1 MKYDFSGYATKNDLQ
16 CSDGRTIRKD
26 AFKDNNGTTVP
37 LVWQHMH
44 NDPGN
49 VLGHAYLENRKDGVY
64 AYCKFNNTD
73 AGKNAKALVKHGD
86 ITALSI
92 YANQLK
98 EQAGNVLHGVIREV
112 SLVLSG
118 ANPGAL
124 IDNLSIAHS
133 DGSQVELEDEAIIY
147 TDENIS
153 TDEIEHSSEEDEKTI
168 QEIFDSMTDE
178 QKQVVYYLL
187 AEATKQ
193 DQSDFQ
199 HSDEDDEEFDKDEY
213 DEDNEYDE
221 EEDSDDEDDDEEE
234 DSDDE
239 DDDIS
244 HSNEKGGKFMK
255 KNVFD
260 NSKNQ
265 DKNNVLTHSQID
277 TIFKD
282 AQKMGSLREAA
293 LAHANEYGIQN
304 IDVLFPDAQSV
315 SRDPNWV
322 QREDDWVPKVLNAI
336 HKSPFSRVK
345 TVIANMDFDAAR
357 AKGYIK
363 GNIKKE
369 TYLKASKRIVTPTTV
384 YVKQKLDRDDII
396 DITDFDTV
404 GMIRYEMRTLL
415 NEELARCAMIGD
427 GRELSD
433 PDKVSEDNIIP
444 IWKDNDVFAVR
455 EELKSNK
462 TDYKALIK
470 EIALSHTDYK
480 GSGSPVFYT
489 SPATH
494 INMLWVEDTLGRR
507 IYSSDA
513 ELCAALGVSAIVE
526 IPLFEG
532 LSRKDETENTY
543 NLLGI
548 KVNLRDYNFGANKGG
563 EVASFDDFDID
574 YNQYKYLMET
584 RCSGG
589 LTKPSSAQIYEF
601 KTAKSAADQNPQG

>member
-1 MKYDFSGYATKNDLQ
+1 MKYDFGGYATKNDLQ

-26 AFKDNNGTTVP
+26 AFKDNNGTIVP

-64 AYCKFNNTD
+64 AYCKFNDTD

-124 IDNLSIAHS
+124 IDNLAIAHS

-147 TDENIS
+147 TDDSIS
-153 TDEIEHSSEEDEKTI
+153 TDEIEHSSEEDDEETI
-168 QEIFDSMTDE
+168 KEIFDSMTDK

-187 AEATKQ
+187 AEAANQ

-199 HSDEDDEEFDKDEY
+199 HSDDEEDDENDEEDDEEDDEN
-213 DEDNEYDE
+213 DSDE
-221 EEDSDDEDDDEEE
+221 ENNSDDV
-234 DSDDE
+234 
-239 DDDIS
+239 S
-244 HSNEKGGKFMK
+244 HSNEKGGKNMK

-282 AQKMGSLREAA
+282 AQKMGSLKEAA

-304 IDVLFPDAQSV
+304 IDVLFPDAQPV
-315 SRDPNWV
+315 SRDPNWI

-384 YVKQKLDRDDII
+384 YAKQKLDRDDII

-433 PDKVSEDNIIP
+433 PDKVSEDSIIP
-444 IWKDNDVFAVR
+444 IWKDNAVFAVR
-455 EELKSNK
+455 EELQSSK

-532 LSRKDETENTY
+532 LSRKDEAENTY

-601 KTAKSAADQNPQG
+601 KTAKSTDDQNPKG

>member
-1 MKYDFSGYATKNDLQ
+1 MKYDFSGYVTKNDLQ
-16 CSDGRTIRKD
+16 GSDGRTIRKD
-26 AFKDNNGTTVP
+26 AFKDNNGTIVP

-147 TDENIS
+147 TDDNIS
-153 TDEIEHSSEEDEKTI
+153 TDDIEHSSEEDEKTI

-187 AEATKQ
+187 AEAVNQ
-193 DQSDFQ
+193 NQSDFQ
-199 HSDEDDEEFDKDEY
+199 HSDDEDLDEEDDEDL
-213 DEDNEYDE
+213 DE
-221 EEDSDDEDDDEEE
+221 EDDEDDVT
-234 DSDDE
+234 
-239 DDDIS
+239 

-260 NSKNQ
+260 NSKDANK
-265 DKNNVLTHSQID
+265 KNNVLTHSQID

-282 AQKMGSLREAA
+282 AQKMGSLKEAA

-304 IDVLFPDAQSV
+304 IDVLFPDAQPV

-345 TVIANMDFDAAR
+345 TVIANMDFDEAR

-369 TYLKASKRIVTPTTV
+369 TYLKASKRVVTPTTV

-433 PDKVSEDNIIP
+433 TDKVSEDNIIP
-444 IWKDNDVFAVR
+444 IWKDNDVFVVR
-455 EELKSNK
+455 EEMQSNK
-462 TDYKALIK
+462 TDYKAMIK

-489 SPATH
+489 SPANH

-526 IPLFEG
+526 IPLFDG
-532 LSRKDETENTY
+532 LSRKDEEENTY
-543 NLLGI
+543 DLLGI

-589 LTKPSSAQIYEF
+589 LTKPSSAQVYEF
-601 KTAKSAADQNPQG
+601 KTAKVTPTPEG